1 MAAVTDHYLRQQLKK
16 ITTNPTPYLT
26 PNRMG
31 DSITTGGNATGTVG
45 AGNATT
51 NNGEVGIKIEE
62 KKFKIISNYG
72 NKVITTDNMVV
83 DILQPL
89 PCARWASTKIPD
101 GQGKVILDNEITCT
115 VLTVGSTSVIL
126 GFSNTTCG
134 LCTDLEL
141 VVDLGE
147 TEVYM
152 TDEVLSI
159 KAKNHAKDGVQQ

>member
-1 MAAVTDHYLRQQLKK
+1 MAAITDHYLRQQLKK

-26 PNRMG
+26 PNKMG
-31 DSITTGGNATGTVG
+31 EPTGTGSVGSTVG
-45 AGNATT
+45 ANTSTT
-51 NNGEVGIKIEE
+51 NGDAGIKIEE

-72 NKVITTDNMVV
+72 TKVITTDNMVV
-83 DILQPL
+83 NILQPL
-89 PCARWASTKIPD
+89 PCARWTSTKIPD
-101 GQGKVILDNEITCT
+101 SQGKVILDKEITCT
-115 VLTVGSTSVIL
+115 VLTVGGTSVIL
-126 GFSNTTCG
+126 GFSNTACG

-141 VVDLGE
+141 LVDLGE

>member
-1 MAAVTDHYLRQQLKK
+1 MPAITDHYLRQQLKK

-26 PNRMG
+26 PNKMG
-31 DSITTGGNATGTVG
+31 EPTGASSASASVGSSGT
-45 AGNATT
+45 GNATT
-51 NNGEVGIKIEE
+51 NNSVKIEE

-83 DILQPL
+83 NILQPL
-89 PCARWASTKIPD
+89 PCVRWMSTKIPD
-101 GQGKVILDNEITCT
+101 SQGKVILDQEITCT

-126 GFSNTTCG
+126 GFSNTACG

-141 VVDLGE
+141 LVDLGE